1 VPRRR
6 RRRPGRAP
14 AGPYLY
20 AALRDLIVRAELAPG
35 ERLSEAE
42 LGGRLGVSR
51 TPIRE
56 ALGRLRDDRLVEVRP
71 QIGTFVARISP
82 QAVSDAQFIREAL
95 ECTSVRVS
103 AELATEES
111 MAQLEEN
118 LRAQERATD
127 RIDIDAWQLLD
138 DTYHRQIC
146 DLSGHPAVWPVNGRA
161 KSHLNRLRGALIA
174 RRSGPVDCSLG
185 EGDRDNRSF
194 TPLDLAYT
202 QTLVTQIGGPIP
214 AVGPRSRT
222 SSDENSGS
230 AECQTED
237 LGARLSCV
245 RAASRRPAVR
255 SKAADRGR
263 SGRDGGP
270 GRCCSP
276 GTADGCRRPG

>member
-1 VPRRR
+1 LAEPIPISGGNAPEST
-6 RRRPGRAP
+6 RRPGRAP
-14 AGPYLY
+14 TGPYLY
-20 AALRDLIVRAELAPG
+20 AALRDLIVRAELLPG
-35 ERLSEAE
+35 QRLSEAE
-42 LGGRLGVSR
+42 LGERLGVSR

-146 DLSGHPAVWPVNGRA
+146 DLSGHPAVWPVNERA
-161 KSHLNRLRGALIA
+161 KSHLNRLRRL
-174 RRSGPVDCSLG
+174 SLSMPDYLPAMV
-185 EGDRDNRSF
+185 EAHRVVAD
-194 TPLDLAYT
+194 
-202 QTLVTQIGGPIP
+202 
-214 AVGPRSRT
+214 AVGNHDPDGAEDTLREHLRAVLREVPRIRERHP
-222 SSDENSGS
+222 DYFE
-230 AECQTED
+230 E
-237 LGARLSCV
+237 
-245 RAASRRPAVR
+245 P
-255 SKAADRGR
+255 
-263 SGRDGGP
+263 
-270 GRCCSP
+270 
-276 GTADGCRRPG
+276 